1 MFKKSNP
8 TWGVYEL
15 HEKAVLCVCIAIVF
29 SVLPYFFLYCIITP
43 LLSGN
48 ELSLTTVAV
57 LIALTA
63 LCMVGNALLY
73 VKDSAIPI
81 SAHTTH

>member
-1 MFKKSNP
+1 MFKKVKPYMGEYMNY
-8 TWGVYEL
+8 TK
-15 HEKAVLCVCIAIVF
+15 KAVLCVCIAIVF

-63 LCMVGNALLY
+63 PAAATPMRGGVA
-73 VKDSAIPI
+73 VR
-81 SAHTTH
+81 